1 MEINRK
7 NPFKVPVGYFDDL
20 EEILLKK
27 AKDNYNAY
35 GFQTPKVYF
44 NKLEFDIIEKTIETK
59 KVSNK
64 KIENS
69 LLGVMAATV
78 ATLYIM
84 LYFIFSPSSGTLVKL
99 KKENAFDEYIETYYL
114 EDLNSFEILSMLEDG
129 EIENTINYNSKP

>member
-114 EDLNSFEILSMLEDG
+114 EDFNSFEILSMLEDG

>member
-1 MEINRK
+1 MGINKK
-7 NPFKVPVGYFDDL
+7 NQFKVPIGYFDDL

-27 AKDNYNAY
+27 TKNNYNAY
-35 GFQTPKVYF
+35 GFKTPEVYF
-44 NKLEFDIIEKTIETK
+44 NKLEVDIIKKTIETK

-69 LLGVMAATV
+69 LLGFMVATIATV
-78 ATLYIM
+78 CIM
-84 LYFIFSPSSGTLVKL
+84 LYFTFSPSSGTLVKL

-114 EDLNSFEILSMLEDG
+114 EDLNSFEILSMLEDS